1 MICLFKKKSTILLP
15 SSTWF
20 LYILAGRD
28 TTDPKDCNQ
37 VSVNEKMMINIPL
50 SVLIFNLTHVQTR
63 LRFLR
68 QFIQVTSRF
77 CTLQGRHD
85 AVREWLLWI
94 TAALHLLTDAC
105 V

>member
-1 MICLFKKKSTILLP
+1 M
-15 SSTWF
+15 
-20 LYILAGRD
+20 
-28 TTDPKDCNQ
+28 TDPKGCNQ
-37 VSVNEKMMINIPL
+37 VSVNEKMMISIPL
-50 SVLIFNLTHVQTR
+50 SVLIFKLTGVQTR

-77 CTLQGRHD
+77 CTLHRRHD
-85 AVREWLLWI
+85 VVREWLLWI